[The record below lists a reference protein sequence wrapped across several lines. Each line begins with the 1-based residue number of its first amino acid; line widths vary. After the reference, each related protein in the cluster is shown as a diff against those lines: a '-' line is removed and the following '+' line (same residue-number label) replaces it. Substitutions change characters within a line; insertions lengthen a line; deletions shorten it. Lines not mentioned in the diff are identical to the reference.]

1 MSGNVLA
8 RLRSLARD
16 TAIYG
21 ISTIV
26 GRLLTFLLVPFYTNV
41 LPPGSYGV
49 VATAYSYI
57 AFFVIL
63 YGWGMESAYFKF
75 ASTGELGDESQTFGT
90 AQTALLATSVLFS
103 GLLLALAEPLGSV
116 GGLGTEGATIVRYAA
131 AILFFDTMALLPF
144 AVLRLARRA
153 KRFAGLRLV
162 GIVVNV
168 ALNVVLLV
176 VLRQGLM
183 GIFVA
188 NIASSALVFLLLMP
202 EWRGRFRLAIDR
214 PVLRAMAAFAL
225 PYIPAGAASMVV
237 QVIDR
242 PILLALMDEAT
253 VGIYQA
259 SYRLGIF
266 MMLVVS
272 MFDYAWRPFF
282 LAHADDPDAQ
292 ELFARVMT
300 WFVAAGG
307 LVVVGVSLLVRD
319 LAAIHLFGRRLI
331 HPAYWGGLSIVP
343 LVLLGYLLNGV
354 YVNLMAGV
362 YIRKRTGV
370 LPWVTGAGA
379 LANVATNLALIPS
392 MGMMGAAVA
401 TLVAYAVMAGGLFA
415 VVRRFYP
422 VPYEGGR
429 LLRVTL
435 AMGLVLGVWWAWP
448 SPSPGLGGLA
458 LRVGLVL
465 AYPAALVA
473 FGVVGRGE
481 LQTLLRVVR
490 RGGRKT

>member
-1 MSGNVLA
+1 MS

-21 ISTIV
+21 VSTIV

-49 VATAYSYI
+49 VATAFSYI
-57 AFFVIL
+57 AFFIIL

-75 ASTGELGDESQTFGT
+75 ASTGELGDERTTFGT
-90 AQTALLATSVLFS
+90 AQTALLATSTLFS
-103 GLLLALAEPLGSV
+103 LLIVALAEPLGSM
-116 GGLGTEGATIVRYAA
+116 GGLGKDGAIIVRFSA
-131 AILFFDTMALLPF
+131 AILFFDNLSLIPF

-153 KRFAGLRLV
+153 KRFALLRV
-162 GIVVNV
+162 TGIV
-168 ALNVVLLV
+168 LNVTLNVILLV
-176 VLRQGLM
+176 WLDQGVL

-188 NIASSALVFLLLMP
+188 NIASSALVFLLLLP

-282 LAHADDPDAQ
+282 LSHAKDPDAK

-307 LVVVGVSLLVRD
+307 FVVVGVSLLVRD
-319 LAAIHLFGRRLI
+319 LAAIQVLGRRLI
-331 HPAYWGGLSIVP
+331 HPDYWGGLAIVP
-343 LVLLGYLLNGV
+343 VVLLAYLFNGV

-362 YIRKRTGV
+362 YIEKRTKV

-379 LANVATNLALIPS
+379 LTNVGVNLALIPL

-401 TLVAYAVMAGGLFA
+401 TLAAYVVMALGLWL

-422 VPYEGGR
+422 VRYEWGRLGRVVLVLGAVLAVWTFWPDPPAGLAWLGIRIGLIVAYPLALVGLGLLGRDEIATLRR
-429 LLRVTL
+429 LLR
-435 AMGLVLGVWWAWP
+435 
-448 SPSPGLGGLA
+448 
-458 LRVGLVL
+458 R
-465 AYPAALVA
+465 
-473 FGVVGRGE
+473 GRRA
-481 LQTLLRVVR
+481 Q
-490 RGGRKT
+490 

>member
-1 MSGNVLA
+1 MS
-8 RLRSLARD
+8 RLRALARD

-21 ISTIV
+21 VSTIV
-26 GRLLTFLLVPFYTNV
+26 GRLLTFFLVPFYTNV
-41 LPPGSYGV
+41 LAPGSYGV
-49 VATAYSYI
+49 VATAFSYI

-75 ASTGELGDESQTFGT
+75 ASTGELGDERATFGT
-90 AQTALLATSVLFS
+90 AQTALLGTSALFS
-103 GLLLALAEPLGSV
+103 LLLVALAEPLGV
-116 GGLGTEGATIVRYAA
+116 LGGLGEDGATIVRFSAS
-131 AILFFDTMALLPF
+131 ILFFDNLSLLPF

-153 KRFAGLRLV
+153 KRFALLRLL
-162 GIVVNV
+162 GIVLNV

-176 VLRQGLM
+176 WLRQGVL
-183 GIFVA
+183 GIFIA
-188 NIASSALVFLLLMP
+188 NIASSALVFLMLLP
-202 EWRGRFRLAIDR
+202 EWRGRFRFAIDR

-242 PILLALMDEAT
+242 PILLALMDQAT
-253 VGIYQA
+253 VGVYQA

-282 LAHADDPDAQ
+282 LAHAKDPDAR

-307 LVVVGVSLLVRD
+307 FVVVGVSLLVRD
-319 LAAIHLFGRRLI
+319 LAAIEVFGRRLI
-331 HPAYWGGLSIVP
+331 HPDYWGGLAIVP
-343 LVLLGYLLNGV
+343 VVLLGYLLNGV

-362 YIRKRTGV
+362 YIEKRTGV

-379 LANVATNLALIPS
+379 LANIVVNLALIPP

-401 TLVAYAVMAGGLFA
+401 TLVAYAVMAGGLWL

-422 VPYEGGR
+422 VAYEWGR
-429 LLRVTL
+429 LLRVL
-435 AMGLVLGVWWAWP
+435 AAMGVVLGAWVLWP
-448 SPSPGLGGLA
+448 DPPAGGTWLGI
-458 LRVGLVL
+458 RVGLIL
-465 AYPAALVA
+465 AYPLALVLL
-473 FGVVGRGE
+473 GVVGRNE
-481 LQTLLRVVR
+481 LAALSRLRR
-490 RGGRKT
+490 

>member
-1 MSGNVLA
+1 MSGPVLS
-8 RLRSLARD
+8 RLRALARD

-21 ISTIV
+21 VSTIV

-57 AFFVIL
+57 AFFVIV

-75 ASTGELGDESQTFGT
+75 ASTGELGDAKQTFGT
-90 AQTALLATSVLFS
+90 AQTALLCTSALIS
-103 GLLLALAEPLGSV
+103 GLLLVVAEPLGSS
-116 GGLGTEGATIVRYAA
+116 GGLGEHGAVIVRLAS

-153 KRFAGLRLV
+153 RRFAALRLV

-176 VLRQGLM
+176 VLRHGIV

-188 NIASSALVFLLLMP
+188 NVVSSALVFLLLLP
-202 EWRGRFRLAIDR
+202 EWRGRFRPVVDR

-282 LAHADDPDAQ
+282 LSHAGDADAKA
-292 ELFARVMT
+292 LFARVMT
-300 WFVAAGG
+300 WFVAGGG
-307 LVVVGVSLLVRD
+307 LVVVGVSVLVGD
-319 LAAIHLFGRRLI
+319 LAALEIAGRRLI

-343 LVLLGYLLNGV
+343 LVLLGYLFNGI

-362 YIRKRTGV
+362 YIQKRTGV

-379 LANVATNLALIPS
+379 AANVGANLALIPA

-401 TLVAYAVMAGGLFA
+401 TLVAYVVMAVGLFV

-422 VPYEGGR
+422 VPYEWGR
-429 LLRVTL
+429 LARVAL
-435 AMGLVLGVWWAWP
+435 AMGLCLGAWWAWP
-448 SPSPGLGGLA
+448 DPAGGLGGLG
-458 LRVGLVL
+458 LRVALVL

-473 FGVVGRGE
+473 LGVVDRRE
-481 LQTLLRVVR
+481 LKTALRVLR
-490 RGGRKT
+490 RRRT